1 MLVLSTTGGFLE
13 GSVSED
19 AEVGFLIIQHSSDC
33 LLLRW
38 RHPVFETT
46 WTTTPAI
53 ASVENY
59 HSTAPA
65 RQVYGRGQLSSPVCK
80 QIQIPHSQAPRL
92 RALAWAVSPASAS
105 CREDEVPSTRRD
117 SFRDLL
123 PPSSAPSRLR
133 HSALR
138 STSGLS

>member
-59 HSTAPA
+59 HSTRRRERSTAED
-65 RQVYGRGQLSSPVCK
+65 SSR
-80 QIQIPHSQAPRL
+80 RL
-92 RALAWAVSPASAS
+92 FASKSRFLTRKRPAS
-105 CREDEVPSTRRD
+105 VP
-117 SFRDLL
+117 
-123 PPSSAPSRLR
+123 
-133 HSALR
+133 
-138 STSGLS
+138 